1 MVLQQ
6 QKALE
11 EIAVNF
17 LQRSQG
23 DWNSQRRYYTLNQDI
38 PPQELVSKIK
48 VNFLP
53 AGSPQLKKLALMHG
67 LSEELKG
74 GSQVFWQSNKAAE
87 VDRAISKGSTVLGV
101 LGNILFRDRGFSTPK
116 PVFAYYSCN
125 DEATLSLKTEY
136 DGSVFE
142 EEFKLIG
149 DLYRT
154 RQTIISRENEKLMIG
169 QYLET
174 RIS

>member
-1 MVLQQ
+1 M
-6 QKALE
+6 
-11 EIAVNF
+11 
-17 LQRSQG
+17 
-23 DWNSQRRYYTLNQDI
+23 
-38 PPQELVSKIK
+38 
-48 VNFLP
+48 
-53 AGSPQLKKLALMHG
+53 
-67 LSEELKG
+67 
-74 GSQVFWQSNKAAE
+74 
-87 VDRAISKGSTVLGV
+87 